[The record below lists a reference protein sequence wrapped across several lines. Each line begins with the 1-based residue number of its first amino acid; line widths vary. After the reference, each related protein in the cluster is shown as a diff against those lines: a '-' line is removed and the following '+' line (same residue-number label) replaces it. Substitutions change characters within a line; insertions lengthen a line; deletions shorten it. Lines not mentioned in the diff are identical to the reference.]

1 MGNTFTNTLKTF
13 ALLATLGAILVAVG
27 GLLGGSNGLIVAFAF
42 ALLMNGFVY
51 WKSDTLAL
59 KANGARELGPDEQP
73 RLRTIVSTLASRAG
87 LPMPRLY
94 IVERPEPNA
103 FATGRDPNHA
113 AVAVTSGI
121 LELMDD
127 RELTGVLAHEL
138 SHVSNRD
145 TLIGTIA
152 ATIAGAISFLA
163 QMAQFQMWFG
173 GGDEED
179 RGNIVGLLA
188 AIILAPIAAL
198 IVQLAVSRGRDC
210 LSAREA
216 RGVQAAAAGDARS
229 GSRPLRSPRGRRSTA
244 AAAAGPQ
251 SGLRPP
257 LHRQPAGRREQAFGR
272 WYRNVVLDPP
282 ADRRSRCA
290 SPRNAPQHAE
300 PPHPQE
306 LLSARIPR
314 RFNSGQR
321 IRQPAAC
328 APAG

>member
-1 MGNTFTNTLKTF
+1 MGNNFTNTLKTF

-27 GLLGGSNGLIVAFAF
+27 GLLGGSNGLIVAFVF

-51 WKSDTLAL
+51 WKSDTIAL
-59 KANGARELGPDEQP
+59 KANGARELGPDEEP

-103 FATGRDPNHA
+103 FATGRDPNHS

-121 LELMDD
+121 LALMDD

-138 SHVSNRD
+138 SHVRNRD

-163 QMAQFQMWFG
+163 QMAQFQMWFGG

-198 IVQLAVSRGRDC
+198 IVQLAVSRGREYLADSSGAGLTGDPEALALALEKLEVFKQQQQQGMLGRMRDRFGGRGAGAPQPQPQPGLNPAFAHLYIVSPLAGESR
-210 LSAREA
+210 LSGGGIGTLFSTHPPIADRVARLRA
-216 RGVQAAAAGDARS
+216 MRLNTL
-229 GSRPLRSPRGRRSTA
+229 SRP
-244 AAAAGPQ
+244 
-251 SGLRPP
+251 
-257 LHRQPAGRREQAFGR
+257 
-272 WYRNVVLDPP
+272 
-282 ADRRSRCA
+282 
-290 SPRNAPQHAE
+290 
-300 PPHPQE
+300 
-306 LLSARIPR
+306 IPR
-314 RFNSGQR
+314 SF
-321 IRQPAAC
+321 
-328 APAG
+328 